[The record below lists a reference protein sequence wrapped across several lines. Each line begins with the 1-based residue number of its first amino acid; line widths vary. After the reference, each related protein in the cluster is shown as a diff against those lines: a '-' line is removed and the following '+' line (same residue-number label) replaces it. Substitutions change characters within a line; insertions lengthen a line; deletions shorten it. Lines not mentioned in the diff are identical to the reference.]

1 MLNSLDFQERT
12 IWRQYLGEIRV
23 KKETFEWIWGSEIKV
38 WLASNSPLFWVLG
51 KPASG
56 KSTLMDH
63 LSRNR
68 KTEEL
73 LQSYI
78 NKEWVVVHHFFDFR
92 GREGMRNN
100 FPGFLRSLLF
110 QLLSRLP
117 ESIAQVRKLGRN
129 QEEKSHQWSTAEL
142 LEAFDV
148 VLKTASRP
156 IFLLLDG
163 LDEYGGDKLELC
175 SFIKSFPSTRM
186 KICIASRPDPPFPD
200 AFHALAQIRMDRL
213 NTPGILA
220 FVTEALKDFWCP
232 SDFTNDT
239 ELTEIAKEITE
250 RANGVFLWARF
261 AVFEVIDGR
270 TKGERH
276 VEWGIRLNQ
285 VPRELED
292 VYSRILA
299 ARSPSEKSLT
309 SRLLQFVCYAQR
321 AMTMQELFVAMS
333 LTTPSAQRH
342 PRSKTAPIDPQELRI
357 FRKRILASSGGV
369 VETLEIS
376 YESNAREIVQIIHRT
391 VEFYLDKRGWSD
403 LHVTGEDLT
412 RPHYLWLQA
421 CTKLLQNVDLA
432 SACND
437 PEVRQRSLFE
447 PYANL
452 AKSSLESSLVPQS
465 HAWELQR
472 PKSNGSK
479 FTSKALL
486 QYVLLFLPDH
496 AERLESG
503 TMTSSHELLHN
514 VLSQHYVDA
523 HILAW
528 CDNTCVCCGSSN
540 LRSKMREQ
548 TLPASPLTLAIVHGM
563 ALFIRDSL
571 YTQGPGFVLPPQ
583 PQEGTLLNSLHR
595 MQRLNVRRYL
605 FKDDPKPLTVTFLAI
620 GAASGFPTLSRR
632 TILETL
638 LAVEPTI
645 GDKTF
650 RIALRTAPLE
660 VIQILLNKG
669 STSSGQLIF
678 LSSVDYHSLDTH
690 HDQKLN
696 RKFCFLPLWEVARR
710 EDAEDTESV
719 IDLFPQRGENIN
731 AQCGPFGTALHSFLK
746 NAEESY
752 SDYQSEVLQVL
763 VCRGADVNAEGPR
776 GKPLEYIW
784 MLANTSKHGKMKM
797 KYAWKYLEPLRDLIN
812 LGAVNMREDPNGM
825 VPSVERM
832 TSWPANRYSD
842 YEEYKRFYL
851 DGPLSQG

>member
-12 IWRQYLGEIRV
+12 IRRQHLGEIRV

-38 WLASNSPLFWVLG
+38 WLASNVPLFWILG

-92 GREGMRNN
+92 GREGIRNN

-117 ESIAQVRKLGRN
+117 ESIAQVRKLGWN
-129 QEEKSHQWSTAEL
+129 QEEKSHQWFTAEL
-142 LEAFDV
+142 LAAFDV

-213 NTPGILA
+213 NTSGILA
-220 FVTEALKDFWCP
+220 FVTETLKDFWCP

-270 TKGERH
+270 TKGESH
-276 VEWGIRLNQ
+276 VEWRARLNQ

-309 SRLLQFVCYAQR
+309 SRLLQFICYARR
-321 AMTMQELFVAMS
+321 AMTLQELFVAMS
-333 LTTPSAQRH
+333 LTTPSTQRH
-342 PRSKTAPIDPQELRI
+342 PRSKAAPIDPQELHI
-357 FRKRILASSGGV
+357 FRKRILAGSGGV
-369 VETLEIS
+369 IETLEIS
-376 YESNAREIVQIIHRT
+376 HESNAREIIQIIHRT

-403 LHVTGEDLT
+403 LHVTGEDLA

-421 CTKLLQNVDLA
+421 CTKLLQNIDLA
-432 SACND
+432 SAFND
-437 PEVRQRSLFE
+437 PEVRKRSPFE
-447 PYANL
+447 TYANV
-452 AKSSLESSLVPQS
+452 AESSLESSLVPQS
-465 HAWELQR
+465 HAWELQK

-486 QYVLLFLPDH
+486 HYVLLFLPDH

-528 CDNTCVCCGSSN
+528 DDDICVCCGDYD
-540 LRSKMREQ
+540 LRFEMQRQ
-548 TLPASPLTLAIVHGM
+548 NLPASPLTLAIVHGM

-571 YTQGPGFVLPPQ
+571 YTQGPGFVVPPQ
-583 PQEGTLLNSLHR
+583 PQEGALPNSLAR
-595 MQRLNVRRYL
+595 MFRRYL
-605 FKDDPKPLTVTFLAI
+605 FKDDPKPLSVTFLAI
-620 GAASGFPTLSRR
+620 RAAGLFPTLSRR

-638 LAVEPTI
+638 LAVEPTV

-650 RIALRTAPLE
+650 RIALRIAPLE

-678 LSSVDYHSLDTH
+678 LSSVDYHGWNTSR
-690 HDQKLN
+690 DQKLN
-696 RKFCFLPLWEVARR
+696 RKFRFLPLWEVARR

-719 IDLFPQRGENIN
+719 IDLFLQRGENIN

-746 NAEESY
+746 NVEESLR
-752 SDYQSEVLQVL
+752 YQSEVLQML

-784 MLANTSKHGKMKM
+784 MLANTSKHRKI
-797 KYAWKYLEPLRDLIN
+797 KYARKYLEPLRDLIN

-832 TSWPANRYSD
+832 TSWPTNRYSD
-842 YEEYKRFYL
+842 YKEYKRFYL
-851 DGPLSQG
+851 DGPVSQG